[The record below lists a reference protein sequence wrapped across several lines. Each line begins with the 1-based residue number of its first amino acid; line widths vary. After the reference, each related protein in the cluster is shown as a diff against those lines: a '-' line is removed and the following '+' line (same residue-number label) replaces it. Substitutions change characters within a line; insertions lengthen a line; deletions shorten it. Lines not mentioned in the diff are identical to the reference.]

1 MNTYLLR
8 TESGA
13 RPRIYERKE
22 LSERNAKWVEMD
34 IRDRERERGGELE
47 RGRREERRRER
58 AGEREKDGDE
68 EIGRKREIERRGRT
82 KDCNAPRRKAR

>member
-34 IRDRERERGGELE
+34 IRDRERERGGEKLE
-47 RGRREERRRER
+47 GGRREERRRER

-68 EIGRKREIERRGRT
+68 EIGRKGEEQKERDEG
-82 KDCNAPRRKAR
+82 KDEGL